1 MGRFKNIQKLT
12 IRKAVLLEYSTL
24 HERKEEQLEVFTV
37 FRNYKLRLNHLE
49 VAVKKLQSSYL
60 AIIIFFRIISRLLD

>member
-1 MGRFKNIQKLT
+1 MSIQHCT
-12 IRKAVLLEYSTL
+12 R
-24 HERKEEQLEVFTV
+24 ERKGRLEVLTV
-37 FRNYKLRLNHLE
+37 FRKYKLRLNHLE